1 MSLLDR
7 AVAKLSDARPKGEE
21 AEPVSSMSWLDR
33 AIVAMTVNG
42 STSLS
47 TNAFRACVSGY
58 APFCG
63 LGSSDLDRVS
73 GIWPTTA
80 DKTET
85 TSRDPSAKARGP
97 SACAYLWLC
106 MVIGGPGGL
115 SNLTFVGTA
124 PVVVAYMAPD
134 NAAFANSAIS
144 AVMGF
149 SWLLTPIFGWRFVY
163 PCPCTYHACAAF
175 PLAPLRKIALRAF
188 RRHLPTTMAASPAFL
203 SLD

>member
-1 MSLLDR
+1 M
-7 AVAKLSDARPKGEE
+7 AT
-21 AEPVSSMSWLDR
+21 
-33 AIVAMTVNG
+33 ING
-42 STSLS
+42 STCFS
-47 TNAFRACVSGY
+47 TNAFRACFNGH
-58 APFCG
+58 APFCDVR
-63 LGSSDLDRVS
+63 SSNPDRVS
-73 GIWPTTA
+73 MFTTA
-80 DKTET
+80 YKPVT
-85 TSRDPSAKARGP
+85 TSRDPNPKARGP

-149 SWLLTPIFGWRFVY
+149 SWLLTPIFGVRFVN